1 MKELV
6 AASALAIS
14 VGANIPY
21 IFDII
26 KGRAKP
32 ERISWLL
39 WTLLGLTYYFSAM
52 FADGATLFTLGELIG
67 PVVIFILA
75 LKFGV
80 GGKSRFDIY
89 ALVIALVAFGLLFVF
104 DGVLIGL
111 LLALFIDGIGAV
123 LTIRKLR
130 VDPSSESR
138 IFWALGATAATLA
151 LLSLQTY
158 TIETMLFPAY
168 VLAFSSLVVIISAP
182 QKSKH
187 PKELNQL

>member
-80 GGKSRFDIY
+80 GGKSRFDMI
-89 ALVIALVAFGLLFVF
+89 ALVIALAVF
-104 DGVLIGL
+104 QFYLR
-111 LLALFIDGIGAV
+111 
-123 LTIRKLR
+123 RKKY
-130 VDPSSESR
+130 S
-138 IFWALGATAATLA
+138 
-151 LLSLQTY
+151 
-158 TIETMLFPAY
+158 
-168 VLAFSSLVVIISAP
+168 
-182 QKSKH
+182 
-187 PKELNQL
+187 